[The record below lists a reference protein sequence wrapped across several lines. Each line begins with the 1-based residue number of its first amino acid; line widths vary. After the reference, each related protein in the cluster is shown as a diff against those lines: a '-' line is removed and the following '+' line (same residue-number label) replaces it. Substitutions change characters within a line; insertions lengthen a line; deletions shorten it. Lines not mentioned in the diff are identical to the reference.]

1 LQIIYIICCWN
12 DFSICCLYTA
22 SFYGDGYV
30 QLRTVEL
37 SSRTSLHVRFRTSSH
52 SGLLFMAAGET
63 DFLLLELHSGRLQVQ
78 LDLGSGERTLRSEKG
93 VHLND
98 LAWHSVELQ
107 HDQHNVTLSV
117 DRHSHTS
124 VRIPGPDLDLS
135 VHDGLFVGGTVG
147 LDKPYLH
154 SFRGCVDEV
163 LFNQHNL
170 LSSLRPYSGYKSVH
184 EVSLGCSSQFS
195 AGEDD
200 PISFFSSRAYMSLPP
215 WDVPQEGVLECE
227 VHTSSEEGI
236 VLYSSAHQS
245 DFIAM
250 EIQEG
255 TLVVV
260 VGNGGTRTELHS
272 LTYVNNQKWHRV
284 KLHFDPMN
292 CIFLGE
298 EIVNHSL
305 GAHSKSLQL
314 RGPLYMGGVDD
325 RSRLEAR
332 KAGLLS
338 FNGKRLA
345 GGGSFKGCL
354 RDIRVN
360 AQRMG
365 LPHAVVTKDISVGC
379 ELEKLPEAITTLSP
393 TAVLSVTLPLVHH
406 NGSDRDRKRPGQN
419 FLVLK
424 DLVVPEGGRALLE
437 SKHIKVNLEFR
448 KLGIRQSQI
457 MFRIEEQ
464 PVHGQLR
471 LDVDH
476 SDQNEDWTF
485 SMLDLWHGRVIYVH
499 GGSEDP
505 QDFFMFS
512 VFTNSK
518 KEIPFYLKGNKLHRF
533 NISVTPVND
542 APELSLPEGS
552 LFILLENS
560 KRHLNTDVL
569 RATDLD
575 SNSTDLVFT
584 VLGNHNAEA
593 GLLEKQDHPG
603 TAITTFSQPDLE
615 EGKVSY
621 VHTGGLVRNSRMAV
635 RVSDGDKVSNTVVL
649 RIMAVQLEHKV
660 ANNTGVEVDQGGAAV
675 ISSQHLA
682 MQVNVVKQGFDIRY
696 DVVEA
701 PRYGELQRLHSSGE
715 WKPTFVFSQKLL
727 EKERIRYLAVLFDLC
742 LCAIVHCFNTTM
754 TDELVFH
761 ITVRWI
767 HFKVTRS
774 KTEVSGVRKVLSNE
788 ELRVVSKGMKLHDS
802 ELHFRM
808 LSLPKKGQ
816 LVFKDKV
823 LMKNSTFSQKNI
835 SDHMVKYEVTGRPHE
850 DTRDS
855 FRFQVVS
862 KHAHSG
868 GYDFRINIKAD
879 VHSLILTN
887 KGLSILEGESKV
899 ITKDLLF
906 AETVGVKAAL
916 YTLTSSPKHG
926 KLKRINLSNS
936 TSINDNITAFTNQ
949 DIVEDRIMYVHD
961 GSETMEDAFTFHT
974 TVAKHTNA
982 HNHKRTHSKKEN
994 THTIDD
1000 IFNISIALVNDEKP
1014 VRVVDKV
1021 FHVARGRQRLLT
1033 LDDLRYHDADSD
1045 FDDSQLVYTRRG
1057 IPMGDLVLVND
1068 TGHKLYQFSQEDLQQ
1083 RRVLFIHRGVSMDFG
1098 RFVLFVSDGKHYTST
1113 LLEVIAQ
1120 DPYIQVENNTGLL
1133 VQKGLVAILGSANFS
1148 VFTNL
1153 DVRDDEEVYYSI
1165 QLIQFNLKVDRFT
1178 QHDLKVGS
1186 VQYHHDDSMNLADS
1200 FNFTVSVKE
1209 VRLDASV
1216 GVRVYLESHQHLPS
1230 EIVYKVKTAPSHGFL
1245 RRSTQG
1251 EDNPYQGTREETIH
1265 SFSQEDVNM
1274 GHIQYL
1280 QVDSDQTHD
1289 SFLLDASNGITVV
1302 HDIRVSVDIIPIHI
1316 PLNVFNVTLEEGS
1329 STALTK
1335 EVLQVTNRHFSQVDF
1350 FYHVSEPP
1358 SHGHIEHARIPGLS
1372 IPFFTRKQVDSGHIY
1387 YVHDG
1392 SDTLSDNF
1400 TIIANDTDTRKHS
1413 QPCMVFV
1420 HVTPV
1425 NDEAPVITANRIL
1438 RVWVN
1443 SVTEISV
1450 DDLSAEDSDS
1460 PPEDLEFIVTPPSN
1474 GHLALKS
1481 APSRHILN
1489 FTQTHTLHGQ
1499 LVFVHSGE
1507 TMNTGYY
1514 SAGFIPTKHGPVFFS
1529 AGSVNTISQNN
1540 LLVVTNDN
1548 GDMGGNHSILYNV
1561 TSPPKLGRLVRKQ
1574 TDNSTAEISSFTQD
1588 MVMQY
1593 HFLETQFYLC
1603 LAHGLFMCVCCSSL
1617 LPGAVVTEGG
1627 RVVIDKMQLD
1637 SSNLLGKLLEPQRR
1651 SYEVWY
1657 HVTSLPQHGII
1668 TVGERNL
1675 TSAKP
1680 NFSQFILD
1688 KLGITYQHDDSETTQ
1703 DFFTFE
1709 VWLNRKG
1716 QPPQRPS
1723 EPSLIVTESFDLTVT
1738 PVNDQPPLLR
1748 TKAPSLRL
1756 VQGDTV
1762 VISPENLLVEDLD
1775 TPPEEIHYKVFFIK
1789 PNNGFLSLGEQL
1801 NETVSAFS
1809 QADIN
1814 HARVHFVQDGEPSSG
1829 VFYFSVTDGFHRPLY
1844 KLFNLEVT
1852 AATVSMVN
1860 NTGLRLVQGQTTATL
1875 TTEHL
1880 AAETNGRHSVTIH
1893 YRVTTPPHHGSLLM
1907 SDLPV
1912 SEFNQEDL
1920 HSCRLSYHMTDLTSS
1935 SDSFEFIV
1943 STPESNMT
1951 AQMFNVTVRPLIH
1964 FSERVLIPSGIAVK
1978 LRKVYLDAT
1987 DLATLSGSDP
1997 VFHILSPPK
2006 HGKLVKVTFDLSNG
2020 ANHSVESFT
2029 FRDVVQGRVALQET
2043 LVQQRHKIHVSMLN
2057 DSFSFLLRAD
2067 NVQPAVG
2074 EFLFTI
2080 VPYEESLNHTTR
2092 SPGRNQTTGGRGTTI
2107 HSATHPHTTNHKTH
2121 IKTLQKQFKAR
2132 HHWGNQTHGGHPM
2145 IPTVPGNTHRKHN
2158 IHGPHRITP
2167 VRGESLPRPA
2177 SDPLLLILPFLAC
2190 LLLIV
2195 ILVVLILVLR
2205 HRREKRALSR
2215 GLIQELAAA
2224 PGDGGPEGSP
2234 YLGRPERSIA
2244 VPSVVVTPLLGP
2256 NSCPGTPVLNVL
2268 RRGTLAP
2275 RDPCLLLWAVDA
2287 VPDMVQAQ
2295 QCQHPEPTLR
2305 DNQYWV

>member
-1 LQIIYIICCWN
+1 MTSYRMIFKSAVSQP
-12 DFSICCLYTA
+12 LYTA

-37 SSRTSLHVRFRTSSH
+37 SSRTSLHVRFRTSRH
-52 SGLLFMAAGET
+52 SGLLFLAAGET

-107 HDQHNVTLSV
+107 HDQHNVTLTV

-135 VHDGLFVGGTVG
+135 VHHGLFVGGTVG

-184 EVSLGCSSQFS
+184 EVSLGCNSQFS

-200 PISFFSSRAYMSLPP
+200 PISFFSSRAYMSLPT

-236 VLYSSAHQS
+236 VLYSSAQQR

-255 TLVVV
+255 SLVVV

-284 KLHFDPMN
+284 KLHLLPHS
-292 CIFLGE
+292 LQLT

-379 ELEKLPEAITTLSP
+379 ELEKLPEAITTVSP

-406 NGSDRDRKRPGQN
+406 HGSERNRKKPGQN

-437 SKHIKVNLEFR
+437 SKHMKVNLEFR

-476 SDQNEDWTF
+476 SDQDEDWSF

-593 GLLEKQDHPG
+593 GLLENQDHPG

-742 LCAIVHCFNTTM
+742 LCAIVHCFNTT
-754 TDELVFH
+754 
-761 ITVRWI
+761 I
-767 HFKVTRS
+767 
-774 KTEVSGVRKVLSNE
+774 LSNE
-788 ELRVVSKGMKLHDS
+788 ELRVVSKGIKLHDN

-808 LSLPKKGQ
+808 LSVPKKGQ

-855 FRFQVVS
+855 FSFQVVS

-906 AETVGVKAAL
+906 SETVGVKAAL

-949 DIVEDRIMYVHD
+949 DIIEDRIMYVHD
-961 GSETMEDAFTFHT
+961 GSETTEDAFTFHT
-974 TVAKHTNA
+974 TVAKHTKA

-1033 LDDLRYHDADSD
+1033 LDDLCYHDADSD
-1045 FDDSQLVYTRRG
+1045 FDDSQLIYTRRG

-1083 RRVLFIHRGVSMDFG
+1083 RRVLFIHRGVSFG

-1120 DPYIQVENNTGLL
+1120 DPYIQVENSTGLL
-1133 VQKGLVAILGSANFS
+1133 VQKGHAAILGSANFS
-1148 VFTNL
+1148 VFTNQ
-1153 DVRDDEEVYYSI
+1153 DVRDNEEVVY
-1165 QLIQFNLKVDRFT
+1165 QVFLPPRHGHLFHNNVDRFT

-1186 VQYHHDDSMNLADS
+1186 VQYRHDDSMNLADS

-1216 GVRVYLESHQHLPS
+1216 GVRVYLESHQQPPTVLYNHIVVVEEGKSVKINRGDLEVRYYIEDSLPS
-1230 EIVYKVKTAPSHGFL
+1230 EIVYMVKSAPSHGFL
-1245 RRSTQG
+1245 HRSTQG
-1251 EDNPYQGTREETIH
+1251 EDDHYQGSREETIH
-1265 SFSQEDVNM
+1265 SFSQEDVNT
-1274 GHIQYL
+1274 GHIRYL

-1289 SFLLDASNGITVV
+1289 SFLLDASNASHYILFYS
-1302 HDIRVSVDIIPIHI
+1302 IRVSVDIIPIHI

-1350 FYHVSEPP
+1350 FYHVSELP

-1392 SDTLSDNF
+1392 SDTLADNF

-1499 LVFVHSGE
+1499 LVFVHSG
-1507 TMNTGYY
+1507 G
-1514 SAGFIPTKHGPVFFS
+1514 SFS
-1529 AGSVNTISQNN
+1529 YRIEGSVNTISQNN

-1548 GDMGGNHSILYNV
+1548 DDMGGNHSILYNV
-1561 TSPPKLGRLVRKQ
+1561 TSPPKLGRLLRKQ

-1588 MVMQY
+1588 MVG
-1593 HFLETQFYLC
+1593 LC
-1603 LAHGLFMCVCCSSL
+1603 VFVMFNKSFLFMFVCCSSL

-1627 RVVIDKMQLD
+1627 RVVIGKIQLD

-1688 KLGITYQHDDSETTQ
+1688 KFGITYQHDDSETTQ

-1709 VWLNRKG
+1709 IWLNRKG
-1716 QPPQRPS
+1716 QLPQRPS

-1775 TPPEEIHYKVFFIK
+1775 TPPEEIHYKVISK

-1814 HARVHFVQDGEPSSG
+1814 HGRVHFIQNGEPSSG

-1844 KLFNLEVT
+1844 KIFNLEVT
-1852 AATVSMVN
+1852 AATVSIVN

-1935 SDSFEFIV
+1935 SDSFEFTV

-1951 AQMFNVTVRPLIH
+1951 AQTVNVTVRPLIH

-1978 LRKVYLDAT
+1978 LRKDYLDAT

-2006 HGKLVKVTFDLSNG
+2006 HGKLVKVTFDLSDG

-2043 LVQQRHKIHVSMLN
+2043 LAQQRHSNNIGDQST
-2057 DSFSFLLRAD
+2057 SLLAD

-2080 VPYEESLNHTTR
+2080 VPYKESLNHTTR
-2092 SPGRNQTTGGRGTTI
+2092 SPGRNRTTGGRGTTI
-2107 HSATHPHTTNHKTH
+2107 HSATHPHTTNQTH
-2121 IKTLQKQFKAR
+2121 NKTLQKQFKGR
-2132 HHWGNQTHGGHPM
+2132 HHWGNQTRGGHPM
-2145 IPTVPGNTHRKHN
+2145 IPTISGNTHGKHN
-2158 IHGPHRITP
+2158 VHGPHRITP
-2167 VRGESLPRPA
+2167 VRVESLPRPA

-2224 PGDGGPEGSP
+2224 AGDGGPEVSP

-2244 VPSVVVTPLLGP
+2244 VPSVVVTPLLDP
-2256 NSCPGTPVLNVL
+2256 NSCPSTPVLNLL

-2295 QCQHPEPTLR
+2295 QCQPPEPTLR